1 MAIFCFVTIYLH
13 STRAQWGN
21 NAWILKVFN
30 FTDPLLELV
39 SISMLFFLQVLNIS
53 LAFLLQ
59 YFYTRFLTPY
69 LKRGP
74 VGLLTQ
80 RKKLQG

>member
-1 MAIFCFVTIYLH
+1 MATFCFVTIYLH

-21 NAWILKVFN
+21 NAWILKVLN
-30 FTDPLLELV
+30 FTDPVLEL
-39 SISMLFFLQVLNIS
+39 ILILTLLFLQVLNIF

-59 YFYTRFLTPY
+59 YLYTRFLTPY

-80 RKKLQG
+80 